1 MEALHWLRTLASM
14 RKTEHATFGSAPR
27 VALWAGIALTL
38 IGLAC
43 RYLIG
48 ARGFDS
54 VTPLLF
60 GMPIALLG
68 VVALEPQ
75 YARRAMQSIAILSLL
90 GALATL
96 HVLPALDD
104 ALQGKPLPGNVA
116 VVLANGAMLLLCGLL
131 LIVCSVAFLSVWWK
145 RRQR

>member
-1 MEALHWLRTLASM
+1 M
-14 RKTEHATFGSAPR
+14 RKTEQPTYGAAPR
-27 VALWAGIALTL
+27 IALWAGILLTL
-38 IGLAC
+38 IGLVC

-75 YARRAMQSIAILSLL
+75 YARRAMQSVAVLSLL

-96 HVLPALDD
+96 HVLPRFRDALD
-104 ALQGKPLPGNVA
+104 GKPLSGNVA

-131 LIVCSVAFLSVWWK
+131 LVVSGVALLRAWWK
-145 RRQR
+145 RRRR